1 VGASQVRATL
11 ALLSADP
18 TTNGE
23 LQPAA
28 LPSAGPVRVLERR
41 RFLPALPI
49 SNALVAVGGG
59 FLAGLVA
66 IATLRAVRGT
76 RLTRRGRKA
85 GKDQVTRR
93 VVAKRSFLID
103 VHLLGK

>member
-1 VGASQVRATL
+1 
-11 ALLSADP
+11 LSADP

-28 LPSAGPVRVLERR
+28 LPAAGPVRVLERR
-41 RFLPALPI
+41 RGLLPALPI
-49 SNALVAVGGG
+49 PNSLVAVGGG

-66 IATLRAVRGT
+66 IATLRAVRGR

-93 VVAKRSFLID
+93 VVAKRSFLVD